1 MNTTKNLM
9 LSDTALN
16 VKLVGDGDEF
26 PLLKFSNHR
35 NQELTVTIEAKDL
48 VRLGKKLKK
57 WGEKLADGTIDN
69 E

>member
-16 VKLVGDGDEF
+16 VKLVGDGDEYPQLEF
-26 PLLKFSNHR
+26 RNHR
-35 NQELTVTIEAKDL
+35 NEELTVIIEAKDL

-57 WGEKLADGTIDN
+57 WGKKLADGTIDN